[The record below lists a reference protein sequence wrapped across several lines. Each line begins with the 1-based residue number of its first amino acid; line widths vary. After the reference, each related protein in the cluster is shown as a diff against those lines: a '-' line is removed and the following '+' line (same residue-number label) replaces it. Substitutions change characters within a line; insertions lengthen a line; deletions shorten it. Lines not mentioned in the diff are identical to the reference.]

1 LVRNGRFARYSN
13 FGFEEES
20 AKERVVKDLIQNIL
34 DLAKLKKVDYADIRV
49 VRRQNEEME
58 VKNGKVEALTH
69 DSDFGFGIRILFRG
83 AWGFACSSKVTKT
96 EMETVFRK
104 ALKIAKASSKAKG
117 KELFFPSIVPVVDR
131 YQTPMTINPLGVST
145 DTKLALL
152 LKADEI
158 IRKNKKVKLSEASM
172 GSYKTEKTFAS
183 TEGCYI
189 EQEIVECGA
198 GISATAIEGGEVQ
211 VRSYP
216 NSFRGNFATR
226 GFEWIEQLALPD
238 HAERV
243 AEEAGQLLSA
253 KPCPSKITT
262 LILDSSQLALQIHES
277 IGHPIELDRVLG
289 TEASYAGTSFLNPG
303 MVGHFKY
310 GADIVNIVA
319 DATLSGGLGTFGYD
333 DEGVKAQRVSIISDG
348 ILVNLLTS
356 RETALHLGK
365 ESNGT
370 MRADGW
376 NRIPLIRMTNINL
389 EPGEWTLEQMIADTD
404 EGLLLT
410 TNRSWSIDDKRINFQ
425 FGTEIGWEIRGGR
438 LGEIV
443 KNPTYT
449 GITPQFWNSC
459 DAIADKDHWQMW
471 GTPNCGKGE
480 PGQVA
485 HVGHGAAPARFRNV
499 QVGVMK

>member
-1 LVRNGRFARYSN
+1 M
-13 FGFEEES
+13 
-20 AKERVVKDLIQNIL
+20 KDLIHYIL
-34 DLAKLKKVDYADIRV
+34 DVARMKKVDYADIRI
-49 VRRQNEEME
+49 VRRQNEEIG
-58 VKNGKVEALTH
+58 VKNGRVEALSH
-69 DSDFGFGIRILFRG
+69 DSDFGFGIRVLFRG
-83 AWGFACSSKVTKT
+83 AWGFASSSKVTKT

-104 ALKIAKASSKAKG
+104 ALKIAKASSKAKV
-117 KELFFPSIVPVVDR
+117 KDLFFSSVIPVVDR
-131 YQTPMTINPLGVST
+131 YQTPVSVNPFDVST
-145 DTKLALL
+145 EAKLELL
-152 LKADEI
+152 FKADEI
-158 IRKNKKVKLSEASM
+158 IRRNKKVRISESFM
-172 GSYKTEKTFAS
+172 GSYKTEKIFAS
-183 TEGCYI
+183 TQDAYI

-216 NSFRGNFATR
+216 NSFRGNFATK
-226 GFEWIEQLALPD
+226 GFEWIQYLTLLD
-238 HAERV
+238 HAQRV
-243 AEEAGQLLSA
+243 AEEAEQLLSA
-253 KPCPSKITT
+253 KTCPSKVTT

-310 GADIVNIVA
+310 GSEVVNVVA
-319 DATLSGGLGTFGYD
+319 DATFPGGLGTFGYD
-333 DEGVKAQRVSIISDG
+333 DEGVKAQRVPILSNG

-356 RETALHLGK
+356 RDTAHYLGK

-389 EPGEWTLEQMIADTD
+389 EPGDWTLEQMVSDTE
-404 EGLLLT
+404 EGLFLT

-425 FGTEIGWEIRGGR
+425 FGTEIGWEIKKGK
-438 LGEIV
+438 LGEMV

-459 DAIADKDHWQMW
+459 DAIANRDHWQMW

>member
-1 LVRNGRFARYSN
+1 M
-13 FGFEEES
+13 
-20 AKERVVKDLIQNIL
+20 KELIQNIL
-34 DLAKLKKVDYADIRV
+34 DLAKLKGAKYADIRI
-49 VRRQNEEME
+49 VRRQDEEVE
-58 VKNGKVEALTH
+58 VKNGKVEALTR
-69 DSDFGFGIRILFRG
+69 DEDFGLGIRILFQG
-83 AWGFACSSKVTKT
+83 AWGFACSSKVTRG
-96 EMETVFRK
+96 EMGTVLGK
-104 ALKIAKASSKAKG
+104 ALKIAKASSKVKG
-117 KELFFPSIVPVVDR
+117 KEVVLPSASPVVDR
-131 YQTPMTINPLGVST
+131 YKTPISIDPFDVAPEA
-145 DTKLALL
+145 KLDLL
-152 LKADEI
+152 LKAEEI
-158 IRKNKKVKLSEASM
+158 LRRNRKVKISEAFS

-183 TEGCYI
+183 TEGSYI
-189 EQEIVECGA
+189 EQEIIECGA
-198 GISATAIEGGEVQ
+198 GISATAIEGSEIQ

-226 GFEWIEQLALPD
+226 GYEWIEKLALAD
-238 HAERV
+238 QAERV
-243 AEEAGQLLSA
+243 AEEVSQLLSA
-253 KPCPSKITT
+253 RPCPSKTTT

-277 IGHPIELDRVLG
+277 IGHPIELDRILG
-289 TEASYAGTSFLNPG
+289 AEASYAGTSFVKPE

-310 GADIVNIVA
+310 GSELVNIVA
-319 DATLSGGLGTFGYD
+319 DATYPGGLGTFGYD
-333 DEGVKAQRVSIISDG
+333 DEGTKAQRVPIVSRG

-356 RETALHLGK
+356 RETAHLLKK

-389 EPGEWTLEQMIADTD
+389 EPGEWTLEQMIADTG

-425 FGTEIGWEIRGGR
+425 FGAEIGWEIKNGK
-438 LGEIV
+438 LGEMV

-449 GITPQFWNSC
+449 GITPKFWNSC
-459 DAIADKDHWQMW
+459 DAIASRDHWQMW

-499 QVGVMK
+499 QVGVMKE

>member
-1 LVRNGRFARYSN
+1 MRIPEMLMKQMIENVLDMAR
-13 FGFEEES
+13 G
-20 AKERVVKDLIQNIL
+20 KGT
-34 DLAKLKKVDYADIRV
+34 DYADIRI
-49 VRRQNEEME
+49 VRRQMEEIE
-58 VKNGKVEALTH
+58 VKNGNVEGLTH
-69 DSDFGFGIRILFRG
+69 DEEFGFGIRVLFQG
-83 AWGFACSSKVTKT
+83 AWGFACSSNVTPK
-96 EMETVFRK
+96 EMSSVLGK
-104 ALKIAKASSKAKG
+104 ALRIAKASSMV
-117 KELFFPSIVPVVDR
+117 KEKEWVFSDTPPAVDR
-131 YQTPMTINPLGVST
+131 YRNVISLDPFGISAER
-145 DTKLALL
+145 KLDLL
-152 LKADEI
+152 MKADEI
-158 IRKNKKVKLSEASM
+158 MRRNKKVKISEAFM

-183 TEGCYI
+183 TEGSYI

-198 GISATAIEGGEVQ
+198 GISATAIDSGEIQ

-226 GFEWIEQLALPD
+226 GFEWIEGLALLS

-243 AEEAGQLLSA
+243 AEEAGELLSA

-277 IGHPIELDRVLG
+277 VGHPIELDRILG
-289 TEASYAGTSFLNPG
+289 TEASYAGTSFLSPER
-303 MVGHFKY
+303 VGHFKY
-310 GADIVNIVA
+310 GSDIVNIVA
-319 DATLSGGLGTFGYD
+319 DATCPGGLGTFGYD
-333 DEGVKAQRVSIISDG
+333 DEGTKAQRVPILSQG
-348 ILVNLLTS
+348 ILVDLLTS
-356 RETALHLGK
+356 RETAHVLGRA
-365 ESNGT
+365 SNGT

-404 EGLLLT
+404 DGIFLT

-425 FGTEIGWEIRGGR
+425 FGTEMGWEIKNGK
-438 LGEIV
+438 LGDRI

-449 GITPQFWNSC
+449 GITPRFWNSC
-459 DAIADKDHWQMW
+459 DAIADKNHWQMW

-485 HVGHGAAPARFRNV
+485 HVGHGASPARFRNV

>member
-1 LVRNGRFARYSN
+1 M
-13 FGFEEES
+13 
-20 AKERVVKDLIQNIL
+20 
-34 DLAKLKKVDYADIRV
+34 KKVDYADIRV
-49 VRRQNEEME
+49 VRRENEEIA
-58 VKNGKVEALTH
+58 VKNGKVEALVH
-69 DSDFGFGIRILFRG
+69 DSDFGFGIRVLFRG
-83 AWGFACSSKVTKT
+83 AWGFASSSKVTKT
-96 EMETVFRK
+96 EMETVFRN

-117 KELFFPSIVPVVDR
+117 KDIFFPSEFPVVDR
-131 YQTPMTINPLGVST
+131 YQTPVSVNPFNVSAAA
-145 DTKLALL
+145 KLEPLF
-152 LKADEI
+152 KADEI
-158 IRKNKKVKLSEASM
+158 IRRNKKVRISESFM

-183 TEGCYI
+183 TQDSYV
-189 EQEIVECGA
+189 EQESVECGA

-216 NSFRGNFATR
+216 NSFRGNFATK

-238 HAERV
+238 HAQRV
-243 AEEAGQLLSA
+243 ADEAEQLLSA
-253 KPCPSKITT
+253 KPCPSEVTT
-262 LILDSSQLALQIHES
+262 LILDSSQLALQVHES
-277 IGHPIELDRVLG
+277 IGHPIELDRILG

-310 GADIVNIVA
+310 GSELVNVSA
-319 DATLSGGLGTFGYD
+319 DATFPGGLGTFGYD
-333 DEGVKAQRVSIISDG
+333 DEGVKAQRVPIISNG

-356 RETALHLGK
+356 RETAHLLGK

-389 EPGEWTLEQMIADTD
+389 EPGEWTLEQMINDTV
-404 EGLLLT
+404 EGLFLT

-425 FGTEIGWEIRGGR
+425 FGTEVGWEIKGGK
-438 LGEIV
+438 LGEMV

-449 GITPQFWNSC
+449 GITPQFWSSC
-459 DAIADKDHWQMW
+459 DAIADRDHWQMW

>member
-1 LVRNGRFARYSN
+1 MKQF
-13 FGFEEES
+13 
-20 AKERVVKDLIQNIL
+20 IQNIL
-34 DLAKLKKVDYADIRV
+34 DTAKLKRVAYADIRI
-49 VRRQNEEME
+49 VRRQNEEIE
-58 VKNGKVEALTH
+58 VKNGKVEGLIH
-69 DSDFGFGIRILFRG
+69 DEDFGFGMRVLFQG
-83 AWGFACSSKVTKT
+83 AWGFACSSKVSPK
-96 EMETVFRK
+96 EMEAVLGK

-117 KELFFPSIVPVVDR
+117 KEILFPSASPVTDR
-131 YQTPMTINPLGVST
+131 YKTPISIDPFDVAPE
-145 DTKLALL
+145 TKIDLL

-158 IRKNKKVKLSEASM
+158 LRRNKNVKISETFL

-183 TEGCYI
+183 TKGSYI
-189 EQEIVECGA
+189 DQEIVECGA
-198 GISATAIEGGEVQ
+198 GIAATAIEGDEVQ

-226 GFEWIEQLALPD
+226 GYEWIERLALID
-238 HAERV
+238 RAERV
-243 AEEAGQLLSA
+243 AEEASQLLSA
-253 KPCPSKITT
+253 KPCPSKTTT

-277 IGHPIELDRVLG
+277 IGHPIELDRILG
-289 TEASYAGTSFLNPG
+289 TEASYAGTSFLKPE
-303 MVGHFKY
+303 MIDHFKY
-310 GADIVNIVA
+310 GSERVNVVA
-319 DATLSGGLGTFGYD
+319 DATYPGGLGTFGYD
-333 DEGVKAQRVSIISDG
+333 DEGVRAQRVPILSHG

-356 RETALHLGK
+356 RETAHPLGR

-389 EPGEWTLEQMIADTD
+389 EPGEWTLEQMIADTE
-404 EGLLLT
+404 EGLFLT

-425 FGTEIGWEIRGGR
+425 FGTEIGWEIKNGK
-438 LGEIV
+438 LGEMV

-449 GITPQFWNSC
+449 GITPKFWNSC
-459 DAIADKDHWQMW
+459 DAIANRDHWQIW

-485 HVGHGAAPARFRNV
+485 HVGHGTAPARFRNV

>member
-1 LVRNGRFARYSN
+1 M
-13 FGFEEES
+13 
-20 AKERVVKDLIQNIL
+20 KDLIQNIL

-49 VRRQNEEME
+49 VRRQNEEIG
-58 VKNGKVEALTH
+58 VKNGKVEALIH
-69 DSDFGFGIRILFRG
+69 DSDFGFGIRVLFRG
-83 AWGFACSSKVTKT
+83 AWGFASSSKVTKT

-117 KELFFPSIVPVVDR
+117 KDLFFASPIPAVDR
-131 YQTPMTINPLGVST
+131 YQTPISVNPFDVSME
-145 DTKLALL
+145 TKLGLL
-152 LKADEI
+152 FKADEI
-158 IRKNKKVKLSEASM
+158 TRRNKKVRISEAFM
-172 GSYKTEKTFAS
+172 GSHKTEKTFAS
-183 TEGCYI
+183 TQDSYI

-198 GISATAIEGGEVQ
+198 GISATAIAGGEVQ

-216 NSFRGNFATR
+216 NSFGGNFASK
-226 GFEWIEQLALPD
+226 GFEWVEQLALPD

-253 KPCPSKITT
+253 KTCPSKVTT

-310 GADIVNIVA
+310 GSEVINVVA
-319 DATLSGGLGTFGYD
+319 DATFPGGLGTFGYD
-333 DEGVKAQRVSIISDG
+333 DEGVRAQRVPIISQG

-356 RETALHLGK
+356 RETAHHLGK

-389 EPGEWTLEQMIADTD
+389 EPGEWTLEQMISDTD
-404 EGLLLT
+404 EGLFLT

-425 FGTEIGWEIRGGR
+425 FGTEIGWEIKKGK
-438 LGEIV
+438 LGEMV

-459 DAIADKDHWQMW
+459 DAIANRNHWQMW

-485 HVGHGAAPARFRNV
+485 HVGHGTAPARFRNV